1 VSLVPPELHVLL
13 LGVSAATS
21 GALAVYALYHRKEP
35 GAQPFAALMV
45 VVTVWTA
52 CFAAGLVTLSPR
64 WRVFWAAGRWVG
76 AAFVPVWFLVFALEY
91 TGHDDVVTWRSFAAL
106 SAFPL
111 LTVGMVW
118 TNSYHHLI
126 WAQQRVVVTDG
137 IALLEVTFGP
147 WFWAFM
153 VYAWMLV
160 AVAAALVVRLVF
172 VSDYLFADQSVLLL
186 VGVAAPVVGNVVSVF
201 FEQPFPGIDLAPYS
215 FTVTG
220 VALAYALFS
229 RRLFELVPATR
240 RLGRNAAIGQL
251 DDGVVIVDTDYRV
264 IYLNAAAAD
273 LLECDPGEAM
283 GEPVRAFVDEA
294 ALDFDAG
301 DALADWE
308 RGDRTYSVRTSPIH
322 DQRERLVG
330 HTLTIQDVSERKHRE
345 RELARQRDELERVN
359 ELNAVIRGVNRA
371 LVSATSREEIER
383 AVCERL
389 ADSDLYATAFAAD
402 VPTWSGDADRWTVA
416 GETADPAALP
426 AGLSEEEL
434 SLEDGEDSTVAT
446 AVDDERSG
454 GWSLVP
460 VVYGRTVYGALA
472 LFSRRTPATDGGTT
486 SRRERD
492 VLAELGELVG
502 HAVDAVENRRLLA
515 AEAVVELELRVDDDG
530 DPLVRAS
537 EQTGASLAVTG
548 VVPGG
553 PEDLAYVAVEDADG
567 DVVADALAAGAT
579 SVEAVG
585 DGLLEWVVGE
595 ETLVG
600 TLLAHGANVQSVSVA
615 DGTATAV
622 VELPSDADV
631 RSLVDRLQQSLPDTE
646 LLARRE
652 RDRPTERAD
661 TLPEGGVDELT
672 DRQQE
677 ALEVAYRA
685 GYFDWPREA
694 TAEEVADRMDIS
706 SPTFH
711 YHLRRSEETLLA
723 GLFDAGDTRSDATGR
738 DNG

>member
-1 VSLVPPELHVLL
+1 VSIVPPALHVLL
-13 LGVSAATS
+13 LGVSAVIT
-21 GALAVYALYHRKEP
+21 GALAVYALYHRQEP
-35 GAQPFAALMV
+35 GSTPFAALMV
-45 VVTVWTA
+45 VVTVWTT

-91 TGHDDVVTWRSFAAL
+91 TGYDDAVTWRSFAAL

-111 LTVGMVW
+111 ATVGVVW
-118 TNSYHHLI
+118 TNSVHHLI
-126 WAQQRVVVTDG
+126 WVQHRVVVVDG

-172 VSDYLFADQSVLLL
+172 VSDYLFADQSALLL

-220 VALAYALFS
+220 VALAYAMFS
-229 RRLFELVPATR
+229 RRLFGLVPATR

-273 LLECDPGEAM
+273 LLECDPAAAM
-283 GEPVRAFVDEA
+283 GDPVRAFVDES
-294 ALDFDAG
+294 ALEFDPG

-330 HTLTIQDVSERKHRE
+330 HTLTIQDVTERKRRE

-426 AGLSEEEL
+426 AGISEGEL
-434 SLEDGEDSTVAT
+434 SLEDREDSTVAT
-446 AVDDERSG
+446 TDDDERPG
-454 GWSLVP
+454 GWTLVP

-472 LFSRRTPATDGGTT
+472 LFSRRTPATDGGTI

-515 AEAVVELELRVDDDG
+515 AESVVELELRVDDDG
-530 DPLVRAS
+530 DPLVRAG
-537 EQTGASLAVTG
+537 ERTGADLAVTG

-553 PEDLAYVAVEDADG
+553 SADLAYVAVEEGDAT
-567 DVVADALAAGAT
+567 VVADALGDAAAT
-579 SVEAVG
+579 EVETVG
-585 DGLLEWVVGE
+585 TADGLLEWVVGE

-600 TLLAHGANVQSVSVA
+600 TLLAHGANVQAVSVE
-615 DGTATAV
+615 DGSATAV

-631 RSLVDRLQQSLPDTE
+631 RSVVDRLGESFPGSRLV
-646 LLARRE
+646 ARRE
-652 RDRPTERAD
+652 RNRPAERAD
-661 TLPEGGVDELT
+661 SLPEGGLDDLT
-672 DRQQE
+672 DRQQQ
-677 ALEVAYRA
+677 ALEMAYRA
-685 GYFDWPREA
+685 GYFDWPRES
-694 TAEEVADRMDIS
+694 TAEEVAERMDIA

-711 YHLRRSEETLLA
+711 YHLRRSEATLLE
-723 GLFDAGDTRSDATGR
+723 GLFESESGDRVR
-738 DNG
+738 